1 MLLKSNLIWS
11 GKKYGLKI
19 VWRHTLFVWVH
30 VSTCFGVDEDGGFEV
45 VRVKATPRKSS
56 VELICSCHLEKIL
69 TSKDFNFLYATELL
83 CLGDSRRHRLN
94 KNLVDI
100 ISCSTTDRCCYVGK
114 AVWSEFLKVAEAD
127 QFNTRLTWY
136 HLCPHYLKPTFFINT
151 ETSWLVETWT
161 HANKVCRH
169 TVMSILSNELFN
181 VYFQYK
187 EAKETWDSMF
197 LKYTVEGMLERKTSP
212 SGNYEQW

>member
-1 MLLKSNLIWS
+1 V
-11 GKKYGLKI
+11 LKI

-56 VELICSCHLEKIL
+56 VELIRSCHLKKIL

-83 CLGDSRRHRLN
+83 CLGDSSRRRLN

-100 ISCSTTDRCCYVGK
+100 ISCSTTYRCCYVRK
-114 AVWSEFLKVAEAD
+114 AVWSEFFVAAEVD

-136 HLCPHYLKPTFFINT
+136 RLCPNYLKPTVFINT
-151 ETSWLVETWT
+151 ETSWLVETLT

-169 TVMSILSNELFN
+169 TIMSTLSNDLFD
-181 VYFQYK
+181 VYCPCK
-187 EAKETWDSMF
+187 EAKEIWDSMF
-197 LKYTVEGMLERKTSP
+197 VKYGKRLKMLEKKTLSLATMNNDRRQILRIK
-212 SGNYEQW
+212 SMNIT